1 MSYYIYCI
9 TNKINNKTYIGQRK
23 CPKNKLP
30 KEDDYMGSGELVIKA
45 IKKYGLSN
53 FSKTILESEIEMKK
67 EVDKREIYWIAEY
80 KKIGKAEYN
89 ISVGGTGG
97 NLGEEVVKRIGI
109 KQKICWSNSEY
120 KERQRKSHLGKSPS
134 NKGVHATLEQI
145 EKNRLKHIGKK
156 QSEETIRKRI
166 EKTKGKKRSADFKRR
181 LFEKL
186 KGHIVSDD
194 TRKKMSE
201 ARMGKISNT
210 KGLCW
215 FTNGIKNVMAKE
227 CPEGFRKGMTRGL
240 K

>member
-1 MSYYIYCI
+1 MYYIYCI

-30 KEDDYMGSGELVIKA
+30 EEDDYMGSGELIKKA
-45 IKKYGLSN
+45 IQKHGLEN
-53 FSKTILESEIEMKK
+53 FSKIILESGIETKK

-89 ISVGGTGG
+89 ILVGGTGG
-97 NLGEEVVKRIGI
+97 NLGEEVLKRIGL

-134 NKGVHATLEQI
+134 NKGIPATLEQI

-156 QSEETIRKRI
+156 QSKETIRKRI
-166 EKTKGKKRSADFKRR
+166 EKTKGKKRSDDFKRNLSER
-181 LFEKL
+181 L
-186 KGHIVSDD
+186 KGHIVTNE
-194 TRKKMSE
+194 TRKKLSE
-201 ARMGKISNT
+201 SHKGKIPKN
-210 KGLCW
+210 KGCCW
-215 FTNGIKNVMAKE
+215 FTNGVKNIMAKE
-227 CPEGFRKGMTRGL
+227 CPEGFYKGMTRGL